1 MAARDSDLSADYLRP
16 EKSDKIGEIDPLALR
31 GPLQAAAPGAYAEAA
46 RGGFRPFAATAA
58 NGEIAPIADLPALTL
73 EREGSTP

>member
-46 RGGFRPFAATAA
+46 RGGLRTFAADVCVTYVVV
-58 NGEIAPIADLPALTL
+58 NSPP
-73 EREGSTP
+73 GSRQDQY